1 MIQGLEYED
10 PSSSSAAGYG
20 GSPSPSMNVDNNNN
34 MQSPQQQ
41 PTSTYN
47 NNDAYHVQQL
57 HRRRPHNGNGYTNG
71 ERHNNTSYSSNNN
84 ADDDKYSKSKTRIVR
99 KLDIFPKT
107 DREMTV
113 RTERGGQLT
122 AVGYILMAILILAE
136 YITWRGMNGESLE
149 HIVVDTR

>member
-10 PSSSSAAGYG
+10 PASSSAAGYG
-20 GSPSPSMNVDNNNN
+20 GSPSVDNNNI
-34 MQSPQQQ
+34 MQSPQHQQQ

-57 HRRRPHNGNGYTNG
+57 HRRRPHNGNGYTSPQ
-71 ERHNNTSYSSNNN
+71 HNNTSYSSNNN
-84 ADDDKYSKSKTRIVR
+84 NVDDDKYSKSKTRIVR

>member
-20 GSPSPSMNVDNNNN
+20 GSPSVDNNNI

-41 PTSTYN
+41 PTSTNN

-57 HRRRPHNGNGYTNG
+57 HSRRPHNGNGYTNSP
-71 ERHNNTSYSSNNN
+71 NNTSYSSNNNNNN

>member
-20 GSPSPSMNVDNNNN
+20 GSPSPVDNNNNNN